1 MASVTVRCPHC
12 GSDEVIKRGKT
23 DTGGQRYRCRNE
35 ACAQG
40 SFLLEYRYQGYLPRV
55 KRQIVD
61 MALNGSGIRD
71 TARVLGISKDTVVSE
86 LKKQTELEPINR
98 PFLDRLAD
106 PARPI
111 LLARVEEAEADE
123 MWSFVGK
130 KTEPRWL
137 WQALDHRTGT
147 VLAYVFGRREDQAFL
162 ELKALLE
169 PFGIRR
175 FFTDG
180 WGAYRRHLEP
190 TEHEV
195 GKRFTQQLE
204 RKHLTLRT
212 RIKRL
217 VRKTICFSK
226 TIEMHDTVI
235 GLFINRYE
243 FGRAV

>member
-1 MASVTVRCPHC
+1 MPPNVAITRGDQNPYWKHDIKMSQLFLRVSLVAVRCPQC

-23 DTGGQRYRCRNE
+23 DTGGQRYRCRN
-35 ACAQG
+35 AVCAQG

-98 PFLDRLAD
+98 PFLDRLTD

-130 KTEPRWL
+130 KAAPRWL

-180 WGAYRRHLEP
+180 WGAYRRHLDPAEP
-190 TEHEV
+190 ANALP
-195 GKRFTQQLE
+195 KNWNAN
-204 RKHLTLRT
+204 
-212 RIKRL
+212 I
-217 VRKTICFSK
+217 
-226 TIEMHDTVI
+226 
-235 GLFINRYE
+235 
-243 FGRAV
+243 

>member
-1 MASVTVRCPHC
+1 MALVAVRCPQC

-23 DTGGQRYRCRNE
+23 DTGGQRYRCRN
-35 ACAQG
+35 AVCAQG

-55 KRQIVD
+55 KRHIVD

-86 LKKQTELEPINR
+86 LKKQTEIEPINR
-98 PFLDRLAD
+98 PFLDRLTD

-130 KTEPRWL
+130 KAAPRWL

-180 WGAYRRHLEP
+180 WGAYRRHLDP
-190 TEHEV
+190 AEHEV